1 MSKGLTNSNDKALP
15 FEPNLDAQASS
26 HRSWYVRC
34 FVCPQAYMG
43 LHRAIN
49 VYADSFKIATQLV
62 VLFLGRAYV
71 VPAGQEDKFSIA
83 IGACDE
89 HASNLDKLVA
99 LTRDSKTINAAV
111 VREAQ
116 NA

>member
-15 FEPNLDAQASS
+15 FEP
-26 HRSWYVRC
+26 
-34 FVCPQAYMG
+34 
-43 LHRAIN
+43 
-49 VYADSFKIATQLV
+49 
-62 VLFLGRAYV
+62 
-71 VPAGQEDKFSIA
+71 
-83 IGACDE
+83 
-89 HASNLDKLVA
+89 NLDKLVA